1 MWTVNCGGQKSLWA
15 GFSGEG
21 NLTQI
26 THLSCLFVCH
36 PHQVPVI
43 QVITPSVC
51 VCVCGKG
58 VATHTEL
65 VAYKQTMRD
74 TQLRRERAE
83 AE

>member
-1 MWTVNCGGQKSLWA
+1 MNGKLQRTKEPLSWVQPGGEPNTKY
-15 GFSGEG
+15 
-21 NLTQI
+21 TPI
-26 THLSCLFVCH
+26 LFVCLPPTSGACH
-36 PHQVPVI
+36 SSYYPQ
-43 QVITPSVC
+43 C